1 MGIPITKLGDFK
13 MTDRVNGATYPGI
26 WVERNTA
33 FVKAIFSLN
42 IKAITAANLSIVP
55 PFPSDN
61 PTGAVAA
68 GTIADSTF
76 GVNEGAISAAIREL
90 ETRATVLGVS
100 TYNATTFAIDL
111 MLGHAEG
118 WFSTAN
124 DGIIITPPAS
134 PVIQLK
140 GAKAVVTTAGTPGA
154 GTTVV
159 PVGGIVTVDFGS
171 YPGITYSV
179 RYVAFDGTMP
189 IPTVPG
195 QLILGPG
202 GTSGATPPGS
212 PTGTP
217 GWYQGTYQHAS

>member
-1 MGIPITKLGDFK
+1 
-13 MTDRVNGATYPGI
+13 MTERVNGATYPGI

-33 FVKAIFSLN
+33 FVKAVFSLN
-42 IKAITAANLSIVP
+42 IKAITAANLSILP

-100 TYNATTFAIDL
+100 TYDATAFSIDL
-111 MLGHAEG
+111 LLGHAEG
-118 WFSTAN
+118 WFAPLN
-124 DGIIITPPAS
+124 NGVIISPPAS
-134 PVIQLK
+134 PIIQLK

-171 YPGITYSV
+171 YPGITYTV
-179 RYVAFDGTMP
+179 TYVPFDGRMP
-189 IPTVPG
+189 LAAVAPG
-195 QLILGPG
+195 QLVLGPG
-202 GTSGATPPGS
+202 GTSGATPAGS

-217 GWYQGTYQHAS
+217 GYYQGTTPHAS